1 MGLEWTS
8 MMAVGVDAIDTQHR
22 QLFEQINRLLEAC
35 NQGKGKE
42 SIDQIV
48 NFLEK
53 YVVNHFQAEQ
63 KLMQETHYPDYLK
76 HKGLH
81 EQFIESFG
89 RLKEQIAKEGNTINI
104 VILTNRMV
112 VGWLND
118 HILNVDK
125 ELGKY
130 LNSRK

>member
-1 MGLEWTS
+1 MGLQWTT
-8 MMAVGVDAIDTQHR
+8 MMAVGVDAIDSQHQ

-35 NQGKGKE
+35 NRGKGKE

-48 NFLEK
+48 NFLEE
-53 YVVNHFQAEQ
+53 YVVNHFQTEQ
-63 KLMQETHYPDYLK
+63 ELMQETHYPDYLK
-76 HKGLH
+76 HKELH
-81 EQFIESFG
+81 DQFIESLEK
-89 RLKEQIAKEGNTINI
+89 LKGQISNEGNTINI

-112 VGWLND
+112 VDWLNS